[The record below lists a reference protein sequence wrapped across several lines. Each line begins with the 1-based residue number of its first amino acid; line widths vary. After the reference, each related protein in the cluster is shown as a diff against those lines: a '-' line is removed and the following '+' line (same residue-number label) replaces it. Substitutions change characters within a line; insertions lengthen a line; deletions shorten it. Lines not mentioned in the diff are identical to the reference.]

1 MELQNRIGFS
11 EMDDN
16 AIELKKNGED
26 ETINEWERN
35 TKINCDDE

>member
-26 ETINEWERN
+26 ETINE
-35 TKINCDDE
+35 